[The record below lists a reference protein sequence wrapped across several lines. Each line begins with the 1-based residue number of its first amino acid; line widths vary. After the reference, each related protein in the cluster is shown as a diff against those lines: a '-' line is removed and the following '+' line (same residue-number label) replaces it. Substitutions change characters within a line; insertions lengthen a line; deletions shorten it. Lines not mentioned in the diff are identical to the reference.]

1 MMTASTSS
9 STKQSKCTYDDVN
22 LLLRLYDMRRE
33 DRLRQARA
41 WFAGKFRAAT
51 MDEFQKLCPPGSDEN
66 ASFRQV
72 TSYWDMVA
80 SFINQGVLNEN
91 LFFENTRELLLAY
104 IRIEPILPA
113 VREAFKDPFYMSN
126 LESVA
131 KRFAGW
137 LDQRSP
143 GTYSTFAAR
152 VK

>member
-1 MMTASTSS
+1 MATSS
-9 STKQSKCTYDDVN
+9 SSTARQSKCTYDDVN

-51 MDEFQKLCPPGSDEN
+51 MEEFQKI
-66 ASFRQV
+66 
-72 TSYWDMVA
+72 WDMVA
-80 SFINQGVLNEN
+80 SFINQGVLNEA

-126 LESVA
+126 LETVA
-131 KRFAGW
+131 QRFAAW

>member
-1 MMTASTSS
+1 MNASATP
-9 STKQSKCTYDDVN
+9 KMAKCTYDDVN

-41 WFAGKFRAAT
+41 WFAGKFRAAS
-51 MDEFQKLCPPGSDEN
+51 MEEFQKLCPPGSDEN

-80 SFINQGVLNEN
+80 SFINHGVLNET
-91 LFFENTRELLLAY
+91 LFFENTRELLLAF

-113 VREAFKDPFYMSN
+113 VREAFKDPNYMSN
-126 LESVA
+126 LEICA
-131 KRFAGW
+131 KRYAGW
-137 LDQRSP
+137 LEQRSP
-143 GTYSTFAAR
+143 GTYTTFASR